1 MSSKSKRV
9 DIALFVPSL
18 RGGGAEQVM
27 VNLARGFS
35 EQGYKVDLVLQ
46 RAEGPFLSKVP
57 DKVRIVDLRAKR
69 MALALFPLIS
79 YLRREKPRSLLAAMT
94 HTNIVALLARKLARI
109 ETRVVVSERNTISI
123 TSHTSKTLRSRFLPL
138 IAKRL
143 YYWADAVIAVS
154 KGVADDFA
162 EFLKFPREK
171 IRVIYNPVVTPEIL
185 EKAEEPLEHPW
196 FKPGEPP
203 VILGVGAL
211 TKQKDFPTLIHAF
224 ALVRRERPA
233 RLMILGEGEDRP
245 KLEALVRK
253 LGLEKDVA
261 LPGFIDNPYK
271 YMKHAAVFVLSSQWE
286 GLPNVLIEALALGMA
301 VVATDCESGPAEIL
315 EGGKWGRLVPVGE
328 PDSLSHAI
336 LETLQSGH
344 GPLPKAVWERFSLDK
359 VVTAYLQVLSISE
372 NVDKVSISGEGCSG

>member
-1 MSSKSKRV
+1 MNMSSKSKRV

-18 RGGGAEQVM
+18 RGGGAERVM

-57 DKVRIVDLRAKR
+57 DEVRIVDLRTKR

-94 HTNIVALLARKLARI
+94 HTNIVALLARKLARV
-109 ETRVVVSERNTISI
+109 ETRVVVSEHNTISI
-123 TSHTSKTLRSRFLPL
+123 ISHTSKTLRSRFLPL

-233 RLMILGEGEDRP
+233 RLVILGKGEERP
-245 KLEALVRK
+245 RLEALVRE
-253 LGLEKDVA
+253 LDLEKDVA
-261 LPGFIDNPYK
+261 LPGFVDNPYK
-271 YMKHAAVFVLSSQWE
+271 YMKHAAVFVLSSRWE
-286 GLPNVLIEALALGMA
+286 GLPTVLIEAMA
-301 VVATDCESGPAEIL
+301 CGTPVVATDCPSGPREIL
-315 EGGKWGRLVPVGE
+315 EEGKYGALVPVGDARE
-328 PDSLSHAI
+328 LAKAI
-336 LETLQSGH
+336 M
-344 GPLPKAVWERFSLDK
+344 KALVDTSQREIIKAKLYEFSLESAVGKYMD
-359 VVTAYLQVLSISE
+359 VLLGRSA
-372 NVDKVSISGEGCSG
+372 CYRY

>member
-18 RGGGAEQVM
+18 RGGGAERVM

-57 DKVRIVDLRAKR
+57 DEVRIVDLRTKR

-94 HTNIVALLARKLARI
+94 HTNIVALLARKLARV
-109 ETRVVVSERNTISI
+109 ETRVVVSEHNTISI
-123 TSHTSKTLRSRFLPL
+123 ISHTSKTLRSRFLPL

-233 RLMILGEGEDRP
+233 RLVILGEGEERP
-245 KLEALVRK
+245 KLEALAQE
-253 LGLEKDVA
+253 LGIAEDVDM
-261 LPGFIDNPYK
+261 PGFVENPYK
-271 YMKHAAVFVLSSQWE
+271 YMANAAVFVLSSRWE
-286 GLPNVLIEALALGMA
+286 GFGNVLVEAMACGTPVVSSDCPNGPSEILLGGQYGKLVPLGNAQAMA
-301 VVATDCESGPAEIL
+301 V
-315 EGGKWGRLVPVGE
+315 
-328 PDSLSHAI
+328 AI
-336 LETLQSGH
+336 LETLDT
-344 GPLPKAVWERFSLDK
+344 PLSQK
-359 VVTAYLQVLSISE
+359 VLRTRAAEFVLEQVCQKYKEVLFA
-372 NVDKVSISGEGCSG
+372 NK

>member
-18 RGGGAEQVM
+18 RGGGAERVM

-57 DKVRIVDLRAKR
+57 DEVRIVDLRTKR

-94 HTNIVALLARKLARI
+94 HTNIVALLARKLARV
-109 ETRVVVSERNTISI
+109 ETRVVVSEHNTISI
-123 TSHTSKTLRSRFLPL
+123 ISHTSKTLRSRFLPL

-233 RLMILGEGEDRP
+233 RLVILGKGEERP
-245 KLEALVRK
+245 RLEALVRE
-253 LGLEKDVA
+253 LDLEKDVA
-261 LPGFIDNPYK
+261 LPGFVDNPYK
-271 YMKHAAVFVLSSQWE
+271 YMKHAAVFVLSSRWE
-286 GLPNVLIEALALGMA
+286 GLPTVLIEAMA
-301 VVATDCESGPAEIL
+301 CGTPVVTTDCPSGPREIL
-315 EGGKWGRLVPVGE
+315 EEGKYGALVPVGDARE
-328 PDSLSHAI
+328 LAKAI
-336 LETLQSGH
+336 M
-344 GPLPKAVWERFSLDK
+344 KALVDTSQREIIKAKLYEFSLESAVGKYMD
-359 VVTAYLQVLSISE
+359 VLLGRSA
-372 NVDKVSISGEGCSG
+372 CYRY